1 MKMLSELEFQK
12 AGPELS
18 IRKQVVD
25 REPFKKASFLIQ
37 IKIDG

>member
-12 AGPELS
+12 AGLS